1 MTGRPD
7 DPGHHAAA
15 LLAEHRYAE
24 ARELYEGALADGD
37 DPEALSGL
45 AAACRALDDIPSAVA
60 ALERAYLRYLADDRP
75 ADAAVAACTRAD
87 VELTHLGAAAVA
99 SGWLSRARHHLRSL
113 PDDPAH
119 VLLEGQSAYLALA
132 YDKDPEVA
140 REHAERALAHAQR
153 LGDATA
159 EIVGQAYLG
168 LIDVSL
174 GRLETGMARLDGATA
189 AASAGE
195 LSPLDSLDTYCLL
208 LTACERVR
216 DVDRVDQ
223 WARRVLDLATE
234 AGSDGFATFA
244 RTQYAAALIWRGRWP
259 EAEDELAR
267 VLRDAAQ
274 RPMTAALG
282 MVLRARLRRRQGRLD
297 EARAELAAAEVEP
310 YRRGVRH
317 LVLAIQAELE
327 LAHGEPRAAIDLA
340 ERYLRTVSPS
350 DRIERID
357 TLETL
362 AGARLA
368 LGLVDEAAVT
378 ADELDA
384 TAELV
389 PTDGVRGAALA
400 TRAAV
405 ERGRGDPDAA
415 AGLFEE
421 AVARFDT
428 AGLPY
433 EAADTRV
440 RLAECLVEVGRPDA
454 ARREASAGRATAAE
468 LGAAAI
474 VAAAET
480 VLAALRDETPPAAGL
495 TPREVEVL
503 RLMAEGRSNDDI
515 AQELV
520 LSVRTVERHVSNIYL
535 KVGATGP
542 TARTIAVAFGRR
554 HGVC

>member
-7 DPGHHAAA
+7 DVGHRGAE
-15 LLAEHRYAE
+15 LLAERRYAE
-24 ARELYEGALADGD
+24 ARELYEDALAAGD
-37 DPEALSGL
+37 DPDDLSGL
-45 AAACRALDDIPSAVA
+45 AAACRALDDIPSAVD
-60 ALERAYLRYLADDRP
+60 ALERAYLGYLRVDRP
-75 ADAAVAACTRAD
+75 ADAAVTACTRAD

-99 SGWLSRARHHLRSL
+99 SGWLSRARHHLRAL
-113 PDDPAH
+113 PDHPAH

-132 YDKDPEVA
+132 YDKDPETA
-140 REHAERALAHAQR
+140 REHAERALSHAQR

-174 GRLETGMARLDGATA
+174 GRLETGMARLDEATA

-195 LSPLDSLDTYCLL
+195 LSPLDALDTYCLL
-208 LTACERVR
+208 LTACDRVR

-244 RTQYAAALIWRGRWP
+244 RTQYAASLVWRGRWA
-259 EAEDELAR
+259 EAEQELER

-274 RPMTAALG
+274 RPMTAAVG

-297 EARAELAAAEVEP
+297 DARAELAAAEAEP

-317 LVLAIQAELE
+317 LVLAVRAELE
-327 LAHGEPRAAIDLA
+327 LARGEPRAAVDLA

-357 TLETL
+357 SLETL
-362 AGARLA
+362 AAARLA
-368 LGLVDEAAVT
+368 LGLVDEAAVA
-378 ADELDA
+378 ADELDG

-400 TRAAV
+400 TRARV
-405 ERGRGDPDAA
+405 ERGRGDADRAA
-415 AGLFEE
+415 SLLEE
-421 AVARFDT
+421 AVTHFDA

-433 EAADTRV
+433 EAADARV
-440 RLAECLVEVGRPDA
+440 RLAELLVELGRPDA
-454 ARREASAGRATAAE
+454 ARREASSARDPAAE
-468 LGAAAI
+468 LGAVEVA
-474 VAAAET
+474 AAAET
-480 VLAALRDETPPAAGL
+480 VLAALREEPPSAAGL

-503 RLMAEGRSNDDI
+503 RFMAEGRSNDAI

-520 LSVRTVERHVSNIYL
+520 LSVRTIERHVSNIYL

-542 TARTIAVAFGRR
+542 TARTVAVAFGRR
-554 HGVC
+554 HGLC